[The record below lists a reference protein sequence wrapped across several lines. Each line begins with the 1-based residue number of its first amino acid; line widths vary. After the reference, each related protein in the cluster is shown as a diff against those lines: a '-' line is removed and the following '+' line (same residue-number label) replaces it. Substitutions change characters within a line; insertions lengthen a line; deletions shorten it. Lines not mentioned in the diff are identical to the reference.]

1 MIKVTREEP
10 VEPLVT
16 ITTTEYGAEFIAYCL
31 RWYAASHTTTKSESE
46 SAAVRA
52 ANALKCRTFEFKT
65 DKVSKL
71 FT

>member
-10 VEPLVT
+10 AEPLVT
-16 ITTTEYGAEFIAYCL
+16 ITTTQYGAEFIAYCL
-31 RWYAASHTTTKSESE
+31 RWYAATHKNTQTESE
-46 SAAVRA
+46 QAAFRA
-52 ANALKCRTFEFKT
+52 VDALKCRIFEFKA

>member
-10 VEPLVT
+10 AEPLVT
-16 ITTTEYGAEFIAYCL
+16 ITTTQYGAEFIAYCL
-31 RWYAASHTTTKSESE
+31 RWYAASHTTQAESE
-46 SAAVRA
+46 SAAARA
-52 ANALKCRTFEFKT
+52 ANALKCRAFEFKA